1 MILAIPR
8 GFAGRVEII
17 QGMGGD
23 GVTKIV
29 QTATKVKPKIR
40 KVGSVW
46 ICYTDWYHVPC
57 TGRCPEEAYTRWKT
71 HNDRPK
77 FYL

>member
-1 MILAIPR
+1 M
-8 GFAGRVEII
+8 
-17 QGMGGD
+17 
-23 GVTKIV
+23 TKIV